1 MRWVFDL
8 DGVVWLAGRPIP
20 GSPEAIARLRAA
32 GHGVAFVTN
41 NSGPTI
47 AEHAAALAAAGVPAA
62 GEEIVT
68 SAQAAAAM
76 VDDDARVAVVGDEGI
91 TEALRARGVHPLAA
105 TDDPDVVI
113 VGRTLELDYD
123 RLAAAATAIRDGAR
137 FVATNTDSTFPAGGA
152 LLPGAGALVAFLA
165 TAAGRQPQVAGKP
178 HQPVADLV
186 RDRYGA
192 VDMVVGDRADTDG
205 RFARLVG
212 ARFGL
217 VLSGV
222 TRQEDLPVDPAPD
235 LVSEDLAG
243 LVQHVLDG

>member
-20 GSPEAIARLRAA
+20 GSPEAVARLRAA

-41 NSGPTI
+41 NSGPTV
-47 AEHAAALAAAGVPAA
+47 AEHVATLAKAGVEAAG
-62 GEEIVT
+62 GEIVT

-76 VDDDARVAVVGDEGI
+76 VDATTRVAVVGDEGI
-91 TEALRARGVHPLAA
+91 TEALGERGITPVA
-105 TDDPDVVI
+105 TTEDPAVVI
-113 VGRTLELDYD
+113 VGRTLDLDYD
-123 RLAAAATAIRDGAR
+123 RLAAAAAAIRAGAR

-165 TAAGRQPQVAGKP
+165 TAAGRQPEVAGKP
-178 HQPVADLV
+178 HQPIADLV

-192 VDMVVGDRADTDG
+192 VDIVVGDRPDTDG
-205 RFARLVG
+205 RFARLAG

-217 VLSGV
+217 VLTGV
-222 TRQEDLPVDPAPD
+222 TGREDLPVDPEPD
-235 LVSEDLAG
+235 LVADDLAG
-243 LVQHVLDG
+243 LVQRVLDT